1 MCSKVRKV
9 KSIVNLD
16 AEYVKTIYMNTLKD
30 PLYINS
36 YFSMVN
42 TVTTAILG
50 FIFWSIASRMYS
62 TQDIGLTVIMIS
74 AISLFTVFTNLGFSS
89 SLIRYLP
96 LSNEKT
102 YITTVNTCFTVSS
115 LVSLLLSLFYLI
127 GIDYFSPDLA
137 FIRENWFFSLSF
149 ILFSVVMS
157 LNTLQFS
164 VFVGKRSV
172 KFEFIKNLVW
182 NILKIILL
190 FIFVWLGAFGVFA
203 SFGISLVISFLFS
216 TLFFLPKIYPKYTL
230 KFTIDRK
237 VIKDLKHF
245 SAKNFVTDIF
255 TTAPGYILPIL
266 ITNSSNPEN
275 GAYFYMAW
283 MITGFVMMVPIA
295 ISNSFFAE
303 GSYNEESVYTN
314 FKKSLFFSFT
324 LLIPMII
331 LVLLIGDKILLILGE
346 NYTNNAKN
354 TLYILVLSC
363 LPYTFNRMYTTLK
376 KIEKSMDIVMF
387 VNAIT
392 TIIGL
397 ASGYFLI
404 NSMGLVG
411 IAVGWMLGQS
421 IVTVGIICRISIELI
436 KKSYSNQR

>member
-1 MCSKVRKV
+1 
-9 KSIVNLD
+9 
-16 AEYVKTIYMNTLKD
+16 
-30 PLYINS
+30 
-36 YFSMVN
+36 
-42 TVTTAILG
+42 
-50 FIFWSIASRMYS
+50 
-62 TQDIGLTVIMIS
+62 
-74 AISLFTVFTNLGFSS
+74 
-89 SLIRYLP
+89 
-96 LSNEKT
+96 
-102 YITTVNTCFTVSS
+102 
-115 LVSLLLSLFYLI
+115 
-127 GIDYFSPDLA
+127 
-137 FIRENWFFSLSF
+137 
-149 ILFSVVMS
+149 
-157 LNTLQFS
+157 
-164 VFVGKRSV
+164 
-172 KFEFIKNLVW
+172 LVW

-216 TLFFLPKIYPKYTL
+216 TLFFLPKIYPKYAL

-245 SAKNFVTDIF
+245 SAKNFMTDIF
-255 TTAPGYILPIL
+255 TTTPGYILPIL
-266 ITNSSNPEN
+266 ITNYSNPEN

-303 GSYNEESVYTN
+303 GSYNEKSVYTN

-397 ASGYFLI
+397 ASGYFFI

-436 KKSYSNQR
+436 KKSGSNQR